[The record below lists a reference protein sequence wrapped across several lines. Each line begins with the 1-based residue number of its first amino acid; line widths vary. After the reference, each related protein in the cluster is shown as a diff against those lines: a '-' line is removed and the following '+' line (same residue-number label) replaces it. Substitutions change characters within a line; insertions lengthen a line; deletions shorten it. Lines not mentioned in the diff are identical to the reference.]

1 MKPFGSGVKI
11 PEGTYETSIPIP
23 IARHIKKIRNR
34 IRAAQRKVTILKIFI
49 K

>member
-1 MKPFGSGVKI
+1 MKPFGSGI
-11 PEGTYETSIPIP
+11 ELPESTYD
-23 IARHIKKIRNR
+23 RYIKKIRNR

>member
-1 MKPFGSGVKI
+1 MKPFGSGIKI
-11 PEGTYETSIPIP
+11 PEGAAWPTTTLE
-23 IARHIKKIRNR
+23 RHIKKIRNR